1 MRGENEYKKPQDYI
15 KKRGILMFNGF
26 LSSAIE
32 IHRSYAHGTEMYLH
46 LQMFQQ
52 SYVGQIQKS

>member
-1 MRGENEYKKPQDYI
+1 MSGKNEYKNPQDYI
-15 KKRGILMFNGF
+15 KKRGLLMFNRF
-26 LSSAIE
+26 LSSPIE
-32 IHRSYAHGTEMYLH
+32 IHRSYVHGTEMYLH